1 MGNRAGKGWLAT
13 LSVGKTSKRL
23 SISNRAIAPGP
34 LPDGRGSE
42 SGTEPRPSG
51 SGWYGYFVTSP
62 KRGVTLIE
70 MLVVVTI
77 IGLLAGISVPAASAG
92 IDSVR
97 PASGTQSVASFLNGA
112 VNRAER
118 REEPMEVVISPGE
131 NLLTLYSN
139 EPGFTRELKLPD
151 GITLEAVLPALPE
164 GADPVRRIV
173 LMPGATVPGIG
184 IELANRHG
192 VRRIVRLDPMT
203 GFPRVESVVSR

>member
-1 MGNRAGKGWLAT
+1 
-13 LSVGKTSKRL
+13 
-23 SISNRAIAPGP
+23 
-34 LPDGRGSE
+34 
-42 SGTEPRPSG
+42 
-51 SGWYGYFVTSP
+51 
-62 KRGVTLIE
+62 
-70 MLVVVTI
+70 VVTI

-97 PASGTQSVASFLNGA
+97 LASATQSVASFLNGA

>member
-1 MGNRAGKGWLAT
+1 
-13 LSVGKTSKRL
+13 
-23 SISNRAIAPGP
+23 
-34 LPDGRGSE
+34 
-42 SGTEPRPSG
+42 
-51 SGWYGYFVTSP
+51 
-62 KRGVTLIE
+62 

-77 IGLLAGISVPAASAG
+77 IGLLAGISFPAASAG

-97 PASGTQSVASFLNGA
+97 LSTATQLVASFLNGA

-139 EPGFTRELKLPD
+139 EPGFTRQLKLPD

-184 IELANRHG
+184 IQMANRHG
-192 VRRIVRLDPMT
+192 ARRIVRLDPMT
-203 GFPRVESVVSR
+203 GFPRVESVLAR

>member
-1 MGNRAGKGWLAT
+1 MGNRAGKGWPAT

-23 SISNRAIAPGP
+23 LTSNRAIAPGP

-42 SGTEPRPSG
+42 SGAEPRPSG
-51 SGWYGYFVTSP
+51 SGWDGYFVTSP

-97 PASGTQSVASFLNGA
+97 LASATQSVASFLNGA

-151 GITLEAVLPALPE
+151 GIALEAVLPALPE

-184 IELANRHG
+184 IQMANRHG

>member
-13 LSVGKTSKRL
+13 LLVGKTSKRL
-23 SISNRAIAPGP
+23 STSNRAIAP
-34 LPDGRGSE
+34 
-42 SGTEPRPSG
+42 
-51 SGWYGYFVTSP
+51 GWYGYFVTSP

-97 PASGTQSVASFLNGA
+97 LASATQSVASFLNGA

-184 IELANRHG
+184 IQMANRHG
-192 VRRIVRLDPMT
+192 VRRSVRLDPMT

>member
-1 MGNRAGKGWLAT
+1 
-13 LSVGKTSKRL
+13 
-23 SISNRAIAPGP
+23 
-34 LPDGRGSE
+34 
-42 SGTEPRPSG
+42 
-51 SGWYGYFVTSP
+51 
-62 KRGVTLIE
+62 

-77 IGLLAGISVPAASAG
+77 IGLLAGISFPAASAG

-97 PASGTQSVASFLNGA
+97 LSTATQLVASFLNGA

-184 IELANRHG
+184 IQMANRHG
-192 VRRIVRLDPMT
+192 ARRIVRLDPMT
-203 GFPRVESVVSR
+203 GFPRVESVNTQ

>member
-1 MGNRAGKGWLAT
+1 MTRYN
-13 LSVGKTSKRL
+13 
-23 SISNRAIAPGP
+23 
-34 LPDGRGSE
+34 
-42 SGTEPRPSG
+42 
-51 SGWYGYFVTSP
+51 
-62 KRGVTLIE
+62 RGVTLIE

-97 PASGTQSVASFLNGA
+97 LASATQSVATFLNGA
-112 VNRAER
+112 VDRVER
-118 REEPMEVVISPGE
+118 REEPMELAISPGE
-131 NLLTLYSN
+131 NLLTLTSN
-139 EPGFTRELKLPD
+139 EPGFTRQLKLPD

-184 IELANRHG
+184 IRMANRHG

-203 GFPRVESVVSR
+203 GFPRVESVLSR

>member
-13 LSVGKTSKRL
+13 LLVGKTSKRL
-23 SISNRAIAPGP
+23 STSNRAIAP
-34 LPDGRGSE
+34 
-42 SGTEPRPSG
+42 
-51 SGWYGYFVTSP
+51 GWYGYFVTSP

-97 PASGTQSVASFLNGA
+97 LASATQSVASFLNGA

-184 IELANRHG
+184 IQMANRHG

>member
-1 MGNRAGKGWLAT
+1 MGNRAGKGWPAT

-23 SISNRAIAPGP
+23 STSNRAIAP
-34 LPDGRGSE
+34 
-42 SGTEPRPSG
+42 
-51 SGWYGYFVTSP
+51 GWYGYFVTSP

-92 IDSVR
+92 IDSGR
-97 PASGTQSVASFLNGA
+97 LASPTQSVASFLNGA